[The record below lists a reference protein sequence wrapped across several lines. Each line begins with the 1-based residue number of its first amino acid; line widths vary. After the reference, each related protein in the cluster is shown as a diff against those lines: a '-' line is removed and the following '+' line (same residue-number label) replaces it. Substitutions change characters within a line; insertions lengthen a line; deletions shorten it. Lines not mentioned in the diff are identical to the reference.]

1 MTALHLNEQYSV
13 VRLDDETLIVSI
25 PADKASGREAR
36 KVRVPLNKISRVIIH
51 GSITPTTPVIW
62 ALLERHIEITYLT
75 RSGKFIGRTS
85 GEEHKFGYLRLI
97 QRRTHDDPS
106 TMLYIARMCVRS
118 KLHNQRTLLLRS
130 NRTRNNPKVEKA
142 ATLIGALIERIDGLP
157 DEDISPPNPS
167 RPQAGTILGKL
178 MGLEGKAATVYFAVL
193 GLLFPEEWTATFP
206 GRRKRPP
213 TDPINAMLS
222 FGYTL
227 LTSRMTAAV
236 YTVGFDPYIGYLHST
251 QYGNPALAL
260 DLVEMFRAPVV
271 DSVVLTMINNRM
283 VTLEDFEMQMGGCR
297 MNDET
302 RKRFLQKFEERLQE
316 TITHPYLKTK
326 ATYERCLELQ
336 VRLLSRWMLG
346 ELRRFREFHM
356 R

>member
-13 VRLDDETLIVSI
+13 VRVDDETLIVNI
-25 PADKASGREAR
+25 PADKVTGREAR
-36 KVRVPLNKISRVIIH
+36 KVRVPLNKITRVNVH
-51 GSITPTTPVIW
+51 GNITLTTPAIV
-62 ALLERHIEITYLT
+62 ALLNRHVEITYLT
-75 RSGKFIGRTS
+75 RFGGFQGRIS
-85 GEEHKFGYLRLI
+85 GEEHKFGQLRLI
-97 QRRTHDDPS
+97 QRRAHDDPS

-130 NRTRNNPKVEKA
+130 NRTRNHPKIEKA
-142 ATLIGALIERIDGLP
+142 AALIGALIERIDQLP
-157 DEDISPPNPS
+157 SEDIAPPNPT
-167 RPQAGTILGKL
+167 RPQSGTILGKL
-178 MGLEGKAATVYFAVL
+178 MGIEGKAATAYFSVF
-193 GLLFPEEWTATFP
+193 GLLFPDEWSKTFP

-213 TDPINAMLS
+213 TDPINSMLS

-227 LTSRMTAAV
+227 LTSRMTSAV
-236 YTVGFDPYIGYLHST
+236 YTVGFDPYVGYLHST

-283 VTLEDFEMQMGGCR
+283 IKLDDFEMQMGGCR
-297 MNDET
+297 MNDEP
-302 RKRFLQKFEERLQE
+302 RKHFLQKYEERLQE

-326 ATYERCLELQ
+326 VSYERCLELQ
-336 VRLLSRWMLG
+336 ARLLSRWMLG
-346 ELRRFREFHM
+346 ELHRFREFHM

>member
-25 PADKASGREAR
+25 PADKALGRDAR
-36 KVRVPLNKISRVIIH
+36 KVRVPMNKITRVMIH
-51 GSITPTTPVIW
+51 GNITLTTPVIW
-62 ALLERHIEITYLT
+62 ALLERRIEVTYLS
-75 RSGKFIGRTS
+75 RHGQFKGRTA
-85 GEEHKFGYLRLI
+85 GDDHKFGQLRLI
-97 QRRTHDDPS
+97 QRRSHDDPS
-106 TMLYIARMCVRS
+106 VTLYIAKKCVRS

-130 NRTRNNPKVEKA
+130 NRTRANPKVGKA
-142 ATLIGALIERIDGLP
+142 AALIGALIERIDQLP
-157 DEDISPPNPS
+157 DEDIVPPNPR
-167 RPQAGTILGKL
+167 RPQSGTIVGKL
-178 MGLEGKAATVYFAVL
+178 MGIEGKAATAYFAVF
-193 GLLFPEEWTATFP
+193 GELFPQEWTSTFP

-222 FGYTL
+222 FGYTI

-236 YTVGFDPYIGYLHST
+236 QTVGFDPYIGYLHST

-260 DLVEMFRAPVV
+260 DLVEMFRAPIV
-271 DSVVLTMINNRM
+271 DSVVLTLISNRM
-283 VTLEDFEMQMGGCR
+283 VTPEDFELQLGGCR
-297 MNDET
+297 MKDET
-302 RKRFLQKFEERLQE
+302 RKRFLQKYEERLQE

-326 ATYERCLELQ
+326 VTYERCLELQ

-346 ELRRFREFHM
+346 ELHRFREFHM